1 MARWG
6 IDVAANLIMREGY
19 AEPFFQSDVATGD
32 PLGHKTV
39 LIVQHSDDF
48 RLPAVTT
55 FDLRVGKTFTFGI
68 SRLSADFDVFNLFN
82 SATVLARQYDVRL
95 TGLTGFGQTL
105 EIMNP
110 RIARI
115 GVRFTF

>member
-1 MARWG
+1 VIARQ
-6 IDVAANLIMREGY
+6 GY

-32 PLGHKTV
+32 PLGRKTV
-39 LIVQHSDDF
+39 LIVQHADDF
-48 RLPAVTT
+48 RLPAVATI
-55 FDLRVGKTFTFGI
+55 DVRLGKTFTFGFAKI
-68 SRLSADFDVFNLFN
+68 AADFDIFNLFN

-95 TGLTGFGQTL
+95 TGPTGFGQTL
-105 EIMNP
+105 EVMNP